1 MSYAYVQP
9 IKPIAEIKQELR
21 KYARNIGH
29 SLIAMVIGMVV
40 VLTLLIT
47 LFSLINPFDPVL
59 FSFSNSIVIL
69 PILLVII
76 SFILAGFGIY
86 KMVCEYKLSKS
97 LDDLGLYYMQ
107 EITTAKKASEMLKI
121 ALLVSII
128 AGGIISLVLYIIA
141 YHRVAETFKEL
152 NKNELFPKQE
162 SRLVYKSFIASIIAQ
177 IIFIIA
183 YSIFIFDLLY
193 NSIIYALYDDRFSLI
208 SIIFVGISSALMI
221 ATYIVQILGFYR
233 LGDDTLLIVERQ
245 PSSYVPVQ
253 QPYPQQQV
261 HYSTAPAQTEP
272 TPSRKYLKGQSQE
285 ESSFCPNCGTPTD
298 DVITFCTKCGTRL
311 D

>member
-1 MSYAYVQP
+1 MNYAYVQP
-9 IKPIAEIKQELR
+9 IKPIVEIKKELR

-29 SLIAMVIGMVV
+29 SLIAMVICIVIILI
-40 VLTLLIT
+40 LTIISFFLV
-47 LFSLINPFDPVL
+47 NPFDPT
-59 FSFSNSIVIL
+59 FSSNSIIIL
-69 PILLVII
+69 PFIFIVTL
-76 SFILAGFGIY
+76 ILAGFSIY

-107 EITTAKKASEMLKI
+107 ETTTAKKASEMLKI

-162 SRLVYKSFIASIIAQ
+162 SRLVYKSFIASIITQ

-183 YSIFIFDLLY
+183 YTFFIFDLLY
-193 NSIIYALYDDRFSLI
+193 NSLIYAMFYDRFSLTI
-208 SIIFVGISSALMI
+208 VIFVGISIALMV
-221 ATYIVQILGFYR
+221 ATYIAQIFGFYR
-233 LGDDTLLIVERQ
+233 LGDDALLIVERQ
-245 PSSYVPVQ
+245 PSSYVPVM

-261 HYSTAPAQTEP
+261 HYSPAPTQTQS
-272 TPSRKYLKGQSQE
+272 TPSIKYHKNQSRE
-285 ESSFCPNCGTPTD
+285 ESSFCPNCGNPTD
-298 DVITFCTKCGTRL
+298 DVITFCTKCGTKL

>member
-1 MSYAYVQP
+1 MNYAYVQP
-9 IKPIAEIKQELR
+9 IKPIVEIKKELR

-29 SLIAMVIGMVV
+29 SLIAMVICIVI
-40 VLTLLIT
+40 VLILTIIS
-47 LFSLINPFDPVL
+47 LFLVNPFDPIFL
-59 FSFSNSIVIL
+59 SNYIIIL
-69 PILLVII
+69 PFIFAVSLIL
-76 SFILAGFGIY
+76 SGFGIY

-107 EITTAKKASEMLKI
+107 ETTTAKKASEMLKI

-128 AGGIISLVLYIIA
+128 AGGIIGLVLYIIA

-177 IIFIIA
+177 IVFIIA
-183 YSIFIFDLLY
+183 YVFFIFDFLY
-193 NSIIYALYDDRFSLI
+193 NSLIYAYALFYYRFSLTIVIFMGI
-208 SIIFVGISSALMI
+208 SIALMV
-221 ATYIVQILGFYR
+221 ATYIAQIFGFYR
-233 LGDDTLLIVERQ
+233 LGNDALLIVERQ
-245 PSSYVPVQ
+245 PSSYVPVM

-261 HYSTAPAQTEP
+261 HYSPAPAQTQS
-272 TPSRKYLKGQSQE
+272 TPSIKYHKNQSRE
-285 ESSFCPNCGTPTD
+285 ESSFCPNCGNPTD
-298 DVITFCTKCGTRL
+298 EVIIFCTKCGTKL